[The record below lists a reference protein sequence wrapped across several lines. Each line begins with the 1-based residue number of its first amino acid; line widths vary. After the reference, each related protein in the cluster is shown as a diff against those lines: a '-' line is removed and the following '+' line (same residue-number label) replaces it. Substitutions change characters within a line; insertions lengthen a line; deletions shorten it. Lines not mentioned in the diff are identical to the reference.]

1 MIDSKFQPLG
11 YPIPDDRLR
20 LDWERVEAVAGCVFA
35 LPVRASMESH
45 LTWYRERRNYYETEV
60 SPSRYA
66 QALDALNRVME
77 TPGAKDRWQPF
88 EYQLN
93 TVIELLEVMAEPLE
107 IECATSNPMHIL
119 FFHLWHCIGASGV
132 KLSER
137 KGEEAGDLSL
147 AQTILKVICLQVP
160 MYLQSDQAF
169 AKQLSR
175 ALKSCKRS
183 GTRPAMELSQ

>member
-20 LDWERVEAVAGCVFA
+20 LDWEQVEAVAGCAFA
-35 LPVRASMESH
+35 LPIRVSMESH
-45 LTWYRERRNYYETEV
+45 LTWYRDRRNYYEIEV

-66 QALDALNRVME
+66 QALDALNMVME
-77 TPGAKDRWQPF
+77 TAGAKDRWQPF
-88 EYQLN
+88 EGQLN
-93 TVIELLEVMAEPLE
+93 TVIEFLEVMAEPLE
-107 IECATSNPMHIL
+107 IECANRNPMQIL

-137 KGEEAGDLSL
+137 KGEIAGDLSL
-147 AQTILKVICLQVP
+147 AQTTLKVICLQLP

-169 AKQLSR
+169 AKQLNR
-175 ALKSCKRS
+175 GLRSCKRS
-183 GTRPAMELSQ
+183 GTRPAMVLSQ